1 MFTAL
6 MVAAYRGYGEVVGI
20 LIKAKANVNHKS
32 TDVRI
37 AICTFHINIAKIY
50 NRTLDYLIFC

>member
-1 MFTAL
+1 MLTAL
-6 MVAAYRGYGEVVGI
+6 MVAAYRGNGEVVDM
-20 LIKAKANVNHKS
+20 LIKAKADVNQKS

-37 AICTFHINIAKIY
+37 AISTFHINIAKIS

>member
-1 MFTAL
+1 MMTAL
-6 MVAAYRGYGEVVGI
+6 MVAAEKGYVEVVDM
-20 LIKAKANVNHKS
+20 LIKAKADVNQKS

-50 NRTLDYLIFC
+50 NRT

>member
-1 MFTAL
+1 
-6 MVAAYRGYGEVVGI
+6 MVAAYYGYGEVVDM
-20 LIKAKANVNHKS
+20 LIKAKADVNQKD

-37 AICTFHINIAKIY
+37 AICAFHINIAKIS

>member
-1 MFTAL
+1 MQTAL
-6 MVAAYRGYGEVVGI
+6 MMAALWGYSDIVDL
-20 LIKAKANVNHKS
+20 LIKAKADVNYKS

-37 AICTFHINIAKIY
+37 AICTFHINIAKIS